1 MMKMHLSRVL
11 VTVGFVLS
19 VFSGS
24 DLAAHGAAG
33 WLPVDLG
40 HSAEA
45 DIRVMLLPA
54 SGGYQVFFKNFG
66 TTTVHF
72 GFYVQGIQ
80 TADAVP
86 TNGRIHLKP
95 GNPVGPLSLQPQSG
109 ATGSIEVR
117 AVDVAVG
124 NADAP
129 ASSTE

>member
-1 MMKMHLSRVL
+1 MAKLKVGRVL
-11 VTVGFVLS
+11 VPAGLVLS
-19 VFSGS
+19 VLSGS

-33 WLPVDLG
+33 WLAVDLG
-40 HSAEA
+40 HGAEA

-72 GFYVQGIQ
+72 SFYLQGVQ

-95 GNPVGPLSLQPQSG
+95 GNPVGPLSLQPQPG
-109 ATGSIEVR
+109 AAGLIEVR

-129 ASSTE
+129 ASSAE